1 MRPPKAFIRALGR
14 VQTAIYRRSGGRRL
28 ASFGNARVLLLT
40 TVGRRTGRERTAPLL
55 YVRDGDDYV
64 IVGSQGGHDTH
75 PAWVHNL
82 RAEPWATIQVGE
94 ATIPVVATE
103 ATAEDVTRLW
113 PALVAMYPAYADY
126 RTRTDRIFPVF
137 LLTEERG

>member
-1 MRPPKAFIRALGR
+1 MRPPKALIRAMGR
-14 VQTAIYRRSGGRRL
+14 VQAAIYRRSGGRRL
-28 ASFGNARVLLLT
+28 ASFRGARVLLLT

-55 YVRDGDDYV
+55 YVRDGDSYV

-82 RAEPWATIQVGE
+82 RAEPRATIQVGE

-103 ATAEDVTRLW
+103 ATTEDMTRLW

-126 RTRTDRIFPVF
+126 RTRTNRTFRVF
-137 LLTEERG
+137 LLTPERG